1 MRKAPKMPKKARKL
15 ADLPA
20 RRPKVPHP
28 ETARQT
34 ARWSRI
40 LSHFEKNKKKFK
52 VFWKSP
58 IRYRWAGQKPGRIRA
73 ISGQKGGIMGMF
85 KVFDMPK
92 KEPGEGLNTADWLYI
107 IKLIVISNF
116 VMACLILSGVHLLL
130 ERNIH
135 RMNKSAKALKE
146 WAKKADFANEMLNDM
161 FRVQQIKESYKSQ
174 GIGADEAIGI
184 NNKQEVNE

>member
-73 ISGQKGGIMGMF
+73 ISGQKGGVMGMF
-85 KVFDMPK
+85 KFFDMPK
-92 KEPGEGLNTADWLYI
+92 KEPGEGLNTADRAYL
-107 IKLIVISNF
+107 IKLILISGLCT
-116 VMACLILSGVHLLL
+116 VALTILGVQLIL
-130 ERNIH
+130 ERHISPHGQVGQSFNG
-135 RMNKSAKALKE
+135 MVKE
-146 WAKKADFANEMLNDM
+146 
-161 FRVQQIKESYKSQ
+161 
-174 GIGADEAIGI
+174 G
-184 NNKQEVNE
+184 